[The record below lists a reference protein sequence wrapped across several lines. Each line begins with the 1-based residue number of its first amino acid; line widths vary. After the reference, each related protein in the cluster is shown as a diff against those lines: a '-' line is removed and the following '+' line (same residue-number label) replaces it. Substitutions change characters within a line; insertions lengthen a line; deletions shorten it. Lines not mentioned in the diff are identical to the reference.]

1 MAIKLERTIWPVGHG
16 AFYTEQFKNENNDVL
31 FTAVYDC
38 GSEQVKMR
46 NECMETI
53 FPKDK
58 VTTINALFISH
69 FHNDHVNGLQELLS
83 RTHVKQLYIPQ
94 LSDDYLL
101 YSLCTLSADSATNRR
116 NMIDFLSSIYADSR
130 TGSIDEIYE
139 VPAITRDEAESIE
152 SFGTHLDIAHLRF
165 HNVANTISVPNVP
178 EWIYIPCNLFEGKQD
193 LVDAFK
199 DDGTYTTDGDIN
211 IQKILNDLRNGHW
224 KKMQDIYKI
233 TFPNGHNE
241 YSMTV
246 FSGIKD
252 SAEKVEIRRTDM
264 PYSRYFQRPYLWE
277 LNCLY
282 TGDFE
287 PKDGNAR
294 ALSVFYSNRE
304 NAWFRVEII
313 QVPHHGSKDNHDD
326 LLYEYAKVAFVSAA
340 TNDKYRHPSLFTLR
354 NIIRQGC
361 YPIVVTNSKNDLIVF
376 NYHIIR

>member
-16 AFYTEQFKNENNDVL
+16 AFYTEQFKDGDNVL

-38 GSEQVKMR
+38 GSEQMKMLS
-46 NECMETI
+46 ECMETI

-58 VTTINALFISH
+58 DTIIDALFISH

-83 RTHVKQLYIPQ
+83 HAKVRQLYIPQ

-101 YSLCTLSADSATNRR
+101 YTLCTLSAVSRTSRR
-116 NMIDFLSSIYADSR
+116 TTIEFLSSIYLDSR
-130 TGSIDEIYE
+130 TRTIDEIYE
-139 VPAITRDEAESIE
+139 VPAITRDEPEGIE
-152 SFGTHLDIAHLRF
+152 SSETHLDITEHRF
-165 HNVANTISVPNVP
+165 HKVANTVSVPNMP
-178 EWIYIPCNLFEGKQD
+178 EWIYIPCNLFEGKQE

-199 DDGTYTTDGDIN
+199 NDGTYITDSKID

-224 KKMQDIYKI
+224 KKVQEIYK
-233 TFPNGHNE
+233 TAFPSGHNE

-246 FSGIKD
+246 FSGIKE
-252 SAEKVEIRRTDM
+252 SAEKAYESRTDK
-264 PYSRYFQRPYLWE
+264 PYNRYFQLKPYLWE

-287 PKDGNAR
+287 PKNGNAR

-304 NAWFRVEII
+304 NAWLRVEII

-326 LLYEYAKVAFVSAA
+326 YLYEHAKVAFVSAA
-340 TNDKYRHPSLFTLR
+340 TNDKYGHPSLFTLQ

-361 YPIVVTNSKNDLIVF
+361 YPIVVTNAKNDLMMF
-376 NYHIIR
+376 NYHIV